1 MGIAC
6 IGGGGQGYWDTLA
19 VGKRDDIVA
28 IADVDFGMA
37 YKAFKA
43 FPKAAFGR
51 NQRGPTY
58 RDLNLLLPHK
68 MRDAFKKMRAKR
80 IEAPK

>member
-1 MGIAC
+1 M
-6 IGGGGQGYWDTLA
+6 A
-19 VGKRDDIVA
+19 VAQTRPLNKR
-28 IADVDFGMA
+28 
-37 YKAFKA
+37 Y
-43 FPKAAFGR
+43 PKAAFGR